1 MLDVIVQIVNYKT
14 KPYLLVCLDSI
25 IGDLE
30 DSKISYEILVLDNH
44 SGDDLR
50 DLEERYKS
58 EKTEF
63 YFSDKNLGFGGGQ
76 NFLAGKHESKY
87 LFVLNPDTEV
97 KKGAIKKLFD
107 FMESYPEAGMCGP
120 RVIVASRNFFFNKIV
135 FWPKVFVWKQF
146 FEDFF
151 KIKIF
156 GDIKY
161 AEYDPIIGAALF
173 IRRTAFS
180 KVGGFD
186 ANLFLYFEETD
197 LCNSLKKAGFK
208 IFFVYDA
215 VIKHWYGR
223 SDVPKKIKADYF
235 KQSRRYFYKKWF
247 GEKEACKILLKEESS
262 WKNKFLE
269 RFL

>member
-1 MLDVIVQIVNYKT
+1 MPDVSVQIVNYKT
-14 KPYLLVCLDSI
+14 KKYLAACLDSVI
-25 IGDLE
+25 SDLKN
-30 DSKISYEILVLDNH
+30 SKISYEILVLDNH
-44 SGDDLR
+44 SGDDLS

-58 EKTEF
+58 EKIKF

-76 NFLAGKHESKY
+76 NFLAGKCESKY

-97 KKGAIKKLFD
+97 KKGVIKKLFD
-107 FMESYPEAGMCGP
+107 FMESRPEAGMCGP
-120 RVIVASRNFFFNKIV
+120 RVMVAGRNFFFNKIV
-135 FWPKVFVWKQF
+135 FWPKVFAWKQF
-146 FEDFF
+146 FEEFF

-156 GDIKY
+156 DNIKY
-161 AEYDPIIGAALF
+161 IEYDPIIGAALF
-173 IRRTAFS
+173 IRRTAFLG
-180 KVGGFD
+180 VGGFD

-197 LCNSLKKAGFK
+197 LCNSLKKAGLK

-247 GEKEACKILLKEESS
+247 GEEARKILLKEESG